1 METGFTNR
9 MIKQNTFFVPQDK
22 NTFEA
27 VVQAYEGGRIY
38 VYDSSPVVE
47 DICNEIKAFV
57 VQNGTVGAV
66 FIDYLQLLS
75 PLKRTNDPR
84 RDLDY
89 CLVTL
94 DNLRKELKIT
104 MFLLLQPTG
113 AVESRQDKRPKLA
126 DSKETSMTRQIVDI
140 GLYLYRDDRY
150 NPQSSDRGLIEIGCE
165 KNRDYEAGWVVKPVF
180 DGAKSRIGNAFVSI
194 LDQQKADYV
203 PPQQLPVVPQDTVE
217 DEEWEDM

>member
-1 METGFTNR
+1 M
-9 MIKQNTFFVPQDK
+9 K
-22 NTFEA
+22 
-27 VVQAYEGGRIY
+27 
-38 VYDSSPVVE
+38 PVVE